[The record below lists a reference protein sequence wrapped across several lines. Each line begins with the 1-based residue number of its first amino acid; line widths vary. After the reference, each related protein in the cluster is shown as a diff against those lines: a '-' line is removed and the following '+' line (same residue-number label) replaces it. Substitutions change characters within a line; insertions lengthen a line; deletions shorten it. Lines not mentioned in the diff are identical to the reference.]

1 MMHLTKKL
9 THKIQ
14 ASYTFWGTILKHVES
29 IVNQI
34 PRSNN
39 WAISKK
45 MVRKVEKMSIL
56 KLNLNMNSSMAF

>member
-1 MMHLTKKL
+1 MHLTKKL

-14 ASYTFWGTILKHVES
+14 ASYTFGGTVLKNDER

-39 WAISKK
+39 SK
-45 MVRKVEKMSIL
+45 
-56 KLNLNMNSSMAF
+56 